1 MKLLFALALLAFLIP
16 TTYAQE
22 AVFVVNPGVTETSI
36 TTEDAK
42 AILLG
47 NKARWE
53 SSGNIKLIVQ
63 TDSALNEKVIR
74 DFTQRT
80 PDQFDK
86 YWKKL
91 LFTGKAVMP
100 IQAKTDAEVIDFVSK
115 TPGAMGYA
123 AKESVTDKVKVLAVK

>member
-16 TTYAQE
+16 TAYAQE

-36 TTEDAK
+36 TPEDAK

-63 TDSALNEKVIR
+63 TESALNEKVIR

-123 AKESVTDKVKVLAVK
+123 AKESVTDKVKVITIK